1 MMPLVEAK
9 TMPNKYPNWFKITAE
24 ENFKSQ
30 LMPLA
35 GKFGLRF
42 LQIGAFTGN
51 ASVWMVD
58 NVLTQRNSILE
69 DVDTWSGSDEQ
80 EHKEMDWLDVERTYD
95 SKIVFRPNI
104 IKYKMDSKEFLRS
117 IEKVT
122 FDFIYIDG
130 DHTAEGV
137 LQDAVLGWRLLK
149 PGGIMAFDDYLWE
162 DPRGIEFQPGW
173 SIDTFV
179 GAVKDESEVL
189 LSNSQVWLRK
199 NDDSS
204 LDA

>member
-1 MMPLVEAK
+1 
-9 TMPNKYPNWFKITAE
+9 MPNKYPNWFKITAE

-30 LMPLA
+30 LMPFA
-35 GKFGLRF
+35 GKFSLRF

-51 ASVWMVD
+51 ASVWLVD
-58 NVLTQRNSILE
+58 NVLTQKNSVLE

-95 SKIVFRPNI
+95 SRIAFRPNV

-117 IEKVT
+117 VEEPT
-122 FDFIYIDG
+122 YDFIYIDG

-137 LQDAVLGWRLLK
+137 LQDAVLAWRLLK
-149 PGGIMAFDDYLWE
+149 AGGIMAFDDYLWE
-162 DPRGIEFQPGW
+162 DPRGVEFQPGW
-173 SIDTFV
+173 AIDTFV

-199 NDDSS
+199 NNERS
-204 LDA
+204 LDT

>member
-9 TMPNKYPNWFKITAE
+9 AMPNKYPNWFKITAE

-51 ASVWMVD
+51 ASVWLVD
-58 NVLTQRNSILE
+58 NVLTQRNSVLE

-95 SKIVFRPNI
+95 SRIAFRPNI

-199 NDDSS
+199 NDDRS
-204 LDA
+204 LDT

>member
-1 MMPLVEAK
+1 MLLVEVK
-9 TMPNKYPNWFKITAE
+9 VMPNKYPNWFKITAE
-24 ENFKSQ
+24 ENFKLQ

-35 GKFGLRF
+35 GKFSLRF

-51 ASVWMVD
+51 ASVWLVD
-58 NVLTQRNSILE
+58 NVLTQKNSVLE

-95 SKIVFRPNI
+95 SRIAFRPNV

-117 IEKVT
+117 VEEPT
-122 FDFIYIDG
+122 YDFIYIDG

-137 LQDAVLGWRLLK
+137 LQDAVLAWRLLK
-149 PGGIMAFDDYLWE
+149 AGGIMAFDDYLWE
-162 DPRGIEFQPGW
+162 DPRGVEFQPGW
-173 SIDTFV
+173 AIDTFV

-199 NDDSS
+199 NNDSS
-204 LDA
+204 LDT

>member
-1 MMPLVEAK
+1 MPLVEAK
-9 TMPNKYPNWFKITAE
+9 AMPNKYPNWFKITAE

-35 GKFGLRF
+35 GKFGLKF

-51 ASVWMVD
+51 ASVWLVD
-58 NVLTQRNSILE
+58 NILTQRNSVLE

-95 SKIVFRPNI
+95 SRIAFRPNV

-199 NDDSS
+199 NDDRS
-204 LDA
+204 LDT

>member
-1 MMPLVEAK
+1 MLLVEAK
-9 TMPNKYPNWFKITAE
+9 AMPNKYPNWCKITAE

-35 GKFGLRF
+35 GKFSLRF

-51 ASVWMVD
+51 ASVWLVD
-58 NVLTQRNSILE
+58 NVLTQKNSVLE

-95 SKIVFRPNI
+95 SRIAFRPNV

-117 IEKVT
+117 VEEPT
-122 FDFIYIDG
+122 YDFIYIDG

-137 LQDAVLGWRLLK
+137 LQDAVLAWRLLK
-149 PGGIMAFDDYLWE
+149 AGGIMAFDDYLWE
-162 DPRGIEFQPGW
+162 DPRGVEFQPGW

-199 NDDSS
+199 NNDSS
-204 LDA
+204 LDT

>member
-1 MMPLVEAK
+1 
-9 TMPNKYPNWFKITAE
+9 MPNKYPNWFKITAE

-199 NDDSS
+199 NDDRS
-204 LDA
+204 LDT

>member
-1 MMPLVEAK
+1 MLLVEVK
-9 TMPNKYPNWFKITAE
+9 VMQTKYPNWFEMTAK
-24 ENFKSQ
+24 ENFESQ
-30 LMPLA
+30 LLPLA
-35 GKFGLRF
+35 GKFNLRF
-42 LQIGAFTGN
+42 LQIGAFTGD
-51 ASVWMVD
+51 ATVWLVD
-58 NVLTQRNSILE
+58 NVLVTKNSVLE
-69 DVDTWSGSDEQ
+69 DVDIWTGSDEE
-80 EHKEMDWLDVERTYD
+80 EHKEMNWLDVERTYD
-95 SKIVFRPNI
+95 SRIIFRPNV

-117 IEKVT
+117 IEEPT
-122 FDFIYIDG
+122 YDFIYIDG

-137 LQDAVLGWRLLK
+137 LQDAVLAWRLLK

-199 NDDSS
+199 NNDSS
-204 LDA
+204 LDT

>member
-1 MMPLVEAK
+1 
-9 TMPNKYPNWFKITAE
+9 MPNKYPNWFKITAE

-95 SKIVFRPNI
+95 SRIAFRPNI

-179 GAVKDESEVL
+179 GAVKEESEVL

-199 NDDSS
+199 NDDRS
-204 LDA
+204 LDT

>member
-9 TMPNKYPNWFKITAE
+9 IMPNKYPNWFKITAE

-199 NDDSS
+199 NYDRS
-204 LDA
+204 LDT

>member
-1 MMPLVEAK
+1 MLLVGAMVMQ
-9 TMPNKYPNWFKITAE
+9 TKYPNWFEMTAK
-24 ENFKSQ
+24 ENFESQ

-35 GKFGLRF
+35 GKLGLRF

-51 ASVWMVD
+51 ASVWLID
-58 NVLTQRNSILE
+58 NVLTQKNSILE
-69 DVDTWSGSDEQ
+69 DVDTWSGSDED

-95 SKIVFRPNI
+95 SRIAFRPNV
-104 IKYKMDSKEFLRS
+104 IKYKMDSREFLRS
-117 IEKVT
+117 IEEPT

-137 LQDAVLGWRLLK
+137 LQDAVLSWRLLK

-199 NDDSS
+199 NNDSS
-204 LDA
+204 LDT

>member
-1 MMPLVEAK
+1 
-9 TMPNKYPNWFKITAE
+9 MPNKYPNWFKITAE

-35 GKFGLRF
+35 NKFGLRF

-58 NVLTQRNSILE
+58 NILTQRNSVLE

-95 SKIVFRPNI
+95 SRIAFRPNI

-199 NDDSS
+199 NDDRS
-204 LDA
+204 LDT

>member
-1 MMPLVEAK
+1 MQ
-9 TMPNKYPNWFKITAE
+9 TKYPNWFEMTAK
-24 ENFKSQ
+24 ENFESQ

-35 GKFGLRF
+35 GKLGLRF
-42 LQIGAFTGN
+42 LQVGAFTGD
-51 ASVWMVD
+51 ASAWLVD
-58 NVLTQRNSILE
+58 NILTQKNSILE
-69 DVDTWSGSDEQ
+69 DVDTWAGSDEA
-80 EHKEMDWLDVERTYD
+80 EHETMDWSDVERTYD
-95 SKIVFRPNI
+95 SRIAFRPNV
-104 IKYKMDSKEFLRS
+104 IKYKMDSREFLRS
-117 IEKVT
+117 IEEPT

-137 LQDAVLGWRLLK
+137 LQDAVLSWRLLK

-173 SIDTFV
+173 SIDTFI

-199 NDDSS
+199 NHDSS
-204 LDA
+204 LDT

>member
-1 MMPLVEAK
+1 MLLVGARVMQ
-9 TMPNKYPNWFKITAE
+9 TKYPNWFEMTAK
-24 ENFKSQ
+24 ENFESQ

-35 GKFGLRF
+35 GKLGLRF
-42 LQIGAFTGN
+42 LQIGAFTGD
-51 ASVWMVD
+51 ASAWLVD
-58 NVLTQRNSILE
+58 NILTQKNSILE
-69 DVDTWSGSDEQ
+69 DVDTWAGSDEA
-80 EHKEMDWLDVERTYD
+80 EHETMDWSDVERTYD
-95 SKIVFRPNI
+95 SRIAFRPNV
-104 IKYKMDSKEFLRS
+104 IKYKMDSREFLRS
-117 IEKVT
+117 IEEPT

-137 LQDAVLGWRLLK
+137 LQDAVLSWRLLK

-173 SIDTFV
+173 SIDTFI

-199 NDDSS
+199 NHDSS
-204 LDA
+204 LDT

>member
-1 MMPLVEAK
+1 MLLVGARA
-9 TMPNKYPNWFKITAE
+9 MPNKYPNWFKMTAE

-35 GKFGLRF
+35 GKLGLRF

-51 ASVWMVD
+51 ASVWLVD
-58 NVLTQRNSILE
+58 NVLTQKNSILE
-69 DVDTWSGSDEQ
+69 DVDTWSGSDED

-95 SKIVFRPNI
+95 SRIAFRPNV
-104 IKYKMDSKEFLRS
+104 IKYKMDSREFLRS
-117 IEKVT
+117 IEEPT

-137 LQDAVLGWRLLK
+137 LQDAVLSWRLLK

-173 SIDTFV
+173 SIDTVV

-199 NDDSS
+199 NNDSS
-204 LDA
+204 LDT